1 MYNPLIYSFI
11 ISTIILICYEIFYR
25 VKYDETDKVDEDK
38 VKYQMMIFISSFTLL
53 YIYKVSTH
61 IKSDIPE
68 ITKIESDVKNI
79 VSDAIDNIEYTKA
92 PF

>member
-25 VKYDETDKVDEDK
+25 VKYDETDKVDEGK

-61 IKSDIPE
+61 KSDIP
-68 ITKIESDVKNI
+68 KIESEVENI